1 MMLGLAFLNPMLL
14 WALPLA
20 AVPIIIH
27 ILNRRRFQK
36 VPWAAMTFLLKAMKR
51 NRKRMRMEQWLV
63 LLLRVLAVLLLI
75 SLVSR
80 PQLGGSSLLGS
91 RTHHI
96 VILDDSASMTQRTG
110 STVLFE
116 KAQDRI
122 KVLAD
127 DLGLRRQGD
136 IFSLVTTSAADVPQ
150 IWSQRIGGSFS
161 RDAGSRLKELQVS
174 DRSPDLGKALAM
186 TVTRAHEVED
196 ASRTEYYLVGD
207 RRSWDWAT
215 PDDRPR
221 PELLAG
227 LSSMGPDQEHVTV
240 LTVGGQHR
248 NLAIVNVK
256 LVDRLAIA
264 AVPVTLGID
273 IKNFGLDPTAPT
285 TVSIEVDGQS
295 RVTQD
300 VPQLAPG
307 ERYTVQMDHTFHQ
320 AGPHHLDALLEPSE
334 SFPFDDRRTL
344 AVQVRDKSRVL
355 LVDGQPDEDDGEV
368 FFLQATL
375 DVPESGIEAQTV
387 TESGFDETNL
397 DAFDMI
403 WLCNVQSPSPEAAE
417 RLEAFVASG
426 GGLAIT
432 CGSLIDAPRYNDLFW
447 KDGEGLLPLPIG
459 EINGDPDRPEH
470 AHLASKDHPM
480 CTGVAELFELVL
492 GNWIQVKRWLELAEP
507 ANHKASIVARIR
519 GADGPPLLATR
530 TYKGSGG
537 EVALFSITADRF
549 WSNLPSTDLFL
560 VVTHQLHHFAA
571 RRDDQ
576 SRSNLQTDGVL
587 TLAVDPGLYRADVT
601 MRSLIGDDERTVTA
615 TAPKPE
621 ADPEDKSP
629 GATKPGAT
637 PTEKPTE
644 KPTETPAGNPDGQ
657 TPETSNPMLVLEVAM
672 SELTERGAY
681 EIEIERHDGVLDK
694 RMVARNAPPDEGRLV
709 AFDEP
714 SFKKMYPSNVHDL
727 VTFVRDDAGVGT
739 AAGEG
744 EAWPLLAALLLVGL
758 LAESLLAWRFGRR

>member
-1 MMLGLAFLNPMLL
+1 MMLGLAFLNPLLL

-36 VPWAAMTFLLKAMKR
+36 VPWAAMDFLLKAMKR
-51 NRKRMRMEQWLV
+51 NRKRLRMEQWLV
-63 LLLRVLAVLLLI
+63 LLLRVLAVLLLV

-80 PQLGGSSLLGS
+80 PQLGGSALLGS

-96 VILDDSASMTQRTG
+96 VILDDSASMAQRSG
-110 STVLFE
+110 STALFE

-122 KVLAD
+122 KLLAD
-127 DLGLRRQGD
+127 DLGARRQGD
-136 IFSLVTTSAADVPQ
+136 IFSLVTTSGAQEPA
-150 IWSQRIGGSFS
+150 IWSQRIGGSFG

-174 DRSPDLGKALAM
+174 DRSPDLGKAFET
-186 TVTRAHEVED
+186 TVKRAKEVQD
-196 ASRTEYYLVGD
+196 ASRTEYYVVGD
-207 RRSWDWAT
+207 RRSWDWST
-215 PDDRPR
+215 LDDKPR
-221 PELLAG
+221 PSLLAG
-227 LSSMGPDQEHVTV
+227 LSAMAGDKEHVTV
-240 LTVGGQHR
+240 LTVGGQHA
-248 NLAIVNVK
+248 NLAITDVK
-256 LVDRLAIA
+256 LIDRLAIA

-273 IKNFGLDPTAPT
+273 VKNFGLDPTAPT

-295 RVTQD
+295 RITQD

-307 ERYTVQMDHTFHQ
+307 ERHTVQMDHTFHQ
-320 AGPHHLDALLEPSE
+320 PGPHRIDALLEPGE

-344 AVQVRDKSRVL
+344 ALQVREKSRVL
-355 LVDGQPDEDDGEV
+355 LVDGQPDEDQGEV

-375 DVPESGIEAQTV
+375 DVPESGIEAQVV
-387 TESGFDETNL
+387 TESGFDEANL

-403 WLCNVQSPSPEAAE
+403 WLCNVQAPSMEAAK
-417 RLEAFVASG
+417 RLEAFVGSG

-432 CGSLIDAPRYNDLFW
+432 CGSLIDAPRYNDLLW
-447 KDGEGLLPLPIG
+447 QDGKGLLPLPIG

-470 AHLASKDHPM
+470 AHLANPEHPM

-492 GNWIQVKRWLELAEP
+492 GNWIQVKRWLTLEEP
-507 ANHKASIVARIR
+507 ADHEASIVARIR
-519 GADGPPLLATR
+519 GADGPPMLATR
-530 TYKGSGG
+530 TYGGLGG

-576 SRSNLQTDGVL
+576 SRSNLLTDGTY
-587 TLAVDPGLYRADVT
+587 TLEVDPGVHRPDVT
-601 MRSLIGDDERTVTA
+601 MRSLAGDDERTVTA
-615 TAPKPE
+615 EAPKPE
-621 ADPEDKSP
+621 AAEGD
-629 GATKPGAT
+629 AKPGDENAK
-637 PTEKPTE
+637 PGDQKPGNEKPGE
-644 KPTETPAGNPDGQ
+644 GQ
-657 TPETSNPMLVLEVAM
+657 QPEAPENANPMLVAEVDM
-672 SELTERGAY
+672 SELTQRGAY
-681 EIEIERHDGVLDK
+681 EVELERHDGVPDK
-694 RMVARNAPPDEGRLV
+694 RMIARNAPPQEGRLV
-709 AFDEP
+709 AFDE
-714 SFKKMYPSNVHDL
+714 SAFKKVYPSNVHEL
-727 VTFVRDDAGVGT
+727 VTFVREDSGVGT

>member
-1 MMLGLAFLNPMLL
+1 MMLGLAFLNPLLL

-27 ILNRRRFQK
+27 ILNRRRFTK
-36 VPWAAMTFLLKAMKR
+36 VPWAAMDFLLRAMKR
-51 NRKRMRMEQWLV
+51 NRKRLRMEQWLV

-110 STVLFE
+110 SAALFE

-122 KVLAD
+122 KILAD

-136 IFSLVTTSAADVPQ
+136 IFSLVATSAADVPQ

-161 RDAGSRLKELQVS
+161 RDAGAKLKELQVS
-174 DRSPDLGKALAM
+174 DRAADLGKALAM

-207 RRSWDWAT
+207 RRSWDWVT
-215 PDDRPR
+215 PGDKPR

-227 LSSMGPDQEHVTV
+227 LSAMVPDTEHVTV

-248 NLAIVNVK
+248 NLAIVDVK

-264 AVPVTLGID
+264 GVPITIGID
-273 IKNFGLDPTAPT
+273 VKNFGLDPTSPT
-285 TVSIEVDGQS
+285 TVSVEVDGQS
-295 RVTQD
+295 RVTQE

-307 ERYTVQMDHTFHQ
+307 ERYTVLMDHTFHQ
-320 AGPHHLDALLEPSE
+320 AGSHGLDALLEPSE
-334 SFPFDDRRTL
+334 AFPFDDRRTL
-344 AVQVRDKSRVL
+344 ALQVRDKSRVL
-355 LVDGQPDEDDGEV
+355 LVDGQPDEDNGEV

-387 TESGFDETNL
+387 TESSFDEANL

-417 RLEAFVASG
+417 RLEAFVAAG

-432 CGSLIDAPRYNDLFW
+432 CGSLTDASRYNDLFW
-447 KDGEGLLPLPIG
+447 KGGDGLLPLPIG

-480 CTGVAELFELVL
+480 CADVAELFELVL
-492 GNWIQVKRWLELAEP
+492 GNWIQVKRWLELEEP
-507 ANHKASIVARIR
+507 ANHTASIVARIR

-530 TYKGSGG
+530 TYKGSAG
-537 EVALFSITADRF
+537 EVALLSITADRF

-576 SRSNLQTDGVL
+576 SRNNLLTDGVL
-587 TLAVDPGLYRADVT
+587 TLALDPGLYRADVT
-601 MRSLIGDDERTVTA
+601 MRSLAGDDERTVTA
-615 TAPKPE
+615 VATAPEDVPEGAKPNE
-621 ADPEDKSP
+621 TDA
-629 GATKPGAT
+629 GAGPVDEPSGPSSKP
-637 PTEKPTE
+637 
-644 KPTETPAGNPDGQ
+644 
-657 TPETSNPMLVLEVAM
+657 SNPMLSLEVAM

-681 EIEIERHDGVLDK
+681 EIEIQRHDGVPEK
-694 RMVARNAPPDEGRLV
+694 RMIARNASPDEGRLLT
-709 AFDEP
+709 FDE
-714 SFKKMYPSNVHDL
+714 SLFKKAYPSNVHDI
-727 VTFVRDDAGVGT
+727 VTFVRDDDGVGT

>member
-1 MMLGLAFLNPMLL
+1 MLGLAFLNPMLL

-110 STVLFE
+110 STALFE

-122 KVLAD
+122 KMLAD

-136 IFSLVTTSAADVPQ
+136 IFSLVTTSAAGVPQ

-174 DRSPDLGKALAM
+174 DRSPDLGKALEM

-215 PDDRPR
+215 PADKPR

-227 LSSMGPDQEHVTV
+227 LSSMARDKEHVTV
-240 LTVGGQHR
+240 LTVGGQHA
-248 NLAIVNVK
+248 NLAIVDVK

-273 IKNFGLDPTAPT
+273 VKNFGLDPTAPT
-285 TVSIEVDGQS
+285 TVSIEIDGQS

-307 ERYTVQMDHTFHQ
+307 ERHTVQMDHTFHEP
-320 AGPHHLDALLEPSE
+320 GPHHLDALLEPGE

-344 AVQVRDKSRVL
+344 ALQVRDKSRVL
-355 LVDGQPDEDDGEV
+355 LVDGQPDEDLGEV
-368 FFLQATL
+368 FFLRATL
-375 DVPESGIEAQTV
+375 DVPESGIEAQVV
-387 TESGFDETNL
+387 TESGFDEANL

-403 WLCNVQSPSPEAAE
+403 WLCNVQSPTAEAAE

-432 CGSLIDAPRYNDLFW
+432 CGSLTDAPRYNDLFW

-470 AHLASKDHPM
+470 AHLAGKDHPV
-480 CTGVAELFELVL
+480 CKEYAEFFELVL
-492 GNWIQVKRWLELAEP
+492 GIIQVKRWLQLEEP
-507 ANHKASIVARIR
+507 ANHEAAIVARIS
-519 GADGPPLLATR
+519 GADGPPMLATR

-537 EVALFSITADRF
+537 EVALFAITADRF
-549 WSNLPSTDLFL
+549 WSNLPITPLFL
-560 VVTHQLHHFAA
+560 VVTQQLHHFAA

-576 SRSNLQTDGVL
+576 SRSNLLTDGVL
-587 TLAVDPGLYRADVT
+587 TLAVDPGLYRADVS
-601 MRSLIGDDERTVTA
+601 MRSLVGDDERTVTA
-615 TAPKPE
+615 EAPKPE
-621 ADPEDKSP
+621 PVPEDQKL
-629 GATKPGAT
+629 GATKPG
-637 PTEKPTE
+637 EKPAVNPGENPGE
-644 KPTETPAGNPDGQ
+644 KPAEQA
-657 TPETSNPMLVLEVAM
+657 PETSNSMLSLTVAM

-681 EIEIERHDGVLDK
+681 EIQLERHDGLPDK
-694 RMVARNAPPDEGRLV
+694 RMIARNAPPDEGRLV

-727 VTFVRDDAGVGT
+727 VTFVRDDGGVGT